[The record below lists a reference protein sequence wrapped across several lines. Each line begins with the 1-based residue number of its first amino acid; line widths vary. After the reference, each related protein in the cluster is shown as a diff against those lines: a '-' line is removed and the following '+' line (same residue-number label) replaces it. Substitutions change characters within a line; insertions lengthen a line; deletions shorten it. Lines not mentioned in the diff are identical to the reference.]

1 MIKTMAMIALTNP
14 RMVLDMALSPVLG
27 SLDVSTIVQEAQESS
42 GVDAT
47 SNLETKARALG
58 GGAWRILLIV
68 GSIAVLLGL
77 GSAGLKL
84 FFSNSSTRN
93 EAKGEILWKL
103 AGAVFFFGVGALVIV
118 LFNVG
123 KQLFT

>member
-14 RMVLDMALSPVLG
+14 RMALDMALSPILG
-27 SLDVSTIVQEAQESS
+27 SLDVTTIVQDAQESS

-47 SNLETKARALG
+47 ANLETKAQALG
-58 GGAWRILLIV
+58 GGAWRILLII
-68 GSIAVLLGL
+68 GSILVLLGL
-77 GSAGLKL
+77 GFAGLKL

-93 EAKGEILWKL
+93 EAKGEILWKIV
-103 AGAVFFFGVGALVIV
+103 GAVFFFGVGALVIV